1 MSNQTTH
8 RIAVLLF
15 TDLVDSVGM
24 QGRLGTNRYAA
35 ILMRHDD
42 LFRGLIQGTSGRILK
57 HTGDGFLAD
66 FSVAS
71 EAVSVALA
79 FQMLLHRE
87 DWGSEGVAV
96 RVGLHQGEVIAV
108 SDLAMEDE
116 RSSPLAVGMAVNL
129 AARIMDMAKGGQI
142 LMSRAVYESA
152 RHYVRQHPPVVGV
165 GSNEMPE
172 LEWRNQ
178 GEYILQGAA
187 EPVGIFQ
194 VGADGIAPMDAPGQ
208 TKKARRLPDGQGSS
222 RMATRELPVEEV
234 DSSDIFISF
243 SHLDDLSAHE
253 DEPGWVTRLHRT
265 LEIRMGQL
273 TGQPVKVWRDPKH
286 DHEDDFD
293 PEVGLRLKN
302 ARAFVPVLS
311 PPFLQADG
319 CREEVRSFCNG
330 TRAEGEFEMNGRP
343 RVFKVM
349 KTPVDQS
356 QFEPDLRNV
365 FDNLMG
371 FDFFEQGSSGY
382 LVEFD
387 ESFGEDSRRRFL
399 HRVYDLAH
407 EINATFQPPGG
418 GSGGGDGVSAE
429 EGVGAKAK
437 RTVYLAETT
446 SDLQDKRDQVRREFL
461 ERGYRVLPE
470 HPLPREVNA
479 LHEQIQAA
487 MAESDLVLHL
497 LGTRYGRIPEGS
509 EQSIAEIQC
518 RTEPETKRVI
528 PRIIWAS
535 TNDEFEDEQQ
545 KAFVRQVEQGEMGYR
560 EVEFL
565 RGSIEQLKRLAI
577 KTLGKES
584 VVAVSRPPKQESDA
598 EPVAFEGEKVVYIVC
613 EEADEEAV
621 EPLEDFLY
629 EQGFEV
635 KVPPFD
641 GDPAAFTSVHQQQLT
656 LADAVLV
663 YYGSASAQW
672 AEMKLMDVKKAP
684 GLGRRQPF
692 LAQGVY
698 IAPPKTRRKSRFRSR
713 SAIVMQA
720 DGDEFDPQSLAPFV
734 QKIRENSQR

>member
-1 MSNQTTH
+1 MPDQTTH

-35 ILMRHDD
+35 ILKRHDD
-42 LFRGLIQGTSGRILK
+42 LFRGLINGANGRILK

-87 DWGSEGVAV
+87 DWGGEGVAV
-96 RVGLHQGEVIAV
+96 RIGLNQGEVIAV
-108 SDLAMEDE
+108 DDSEMNDGT
-116 RSSPLAVGMAVNL
+116 SSALAVGMAVNL

-152 RHYVRQHPPVVGV
+152 RHYVRQHPPVAGI
-165 GSNEMPE
+165 GSNELPE

-178 GEYILQGAA
+178 GEYFLQGAA

-208 TKKARRLPDGQGSS
+208 SKKARRIPEGQGSS
-222 RMATRELPVEEV
+222 RMSTRELPVEEI

-243 SHLDDLSAHE
+243 SHLDDLSMQAN
-253 DEPGWVTRLHRT
+253 EPGWVTRLHRT

-273 TGQPVKVWRDPKH
+273 TGQPVKVWRDPKR
-286 DHEDDFD
+286 DEEDDFD

-311 PPFLQADG
+311 PPFAQAEG
-319 CREEVRSFCNG
+319 CRQEVRSFCNATRSEG
-330 TRAEGEFEMNGRP
+330 TFEKNGRP

-349 KTPVDQS
+349 KTPLDQNLL
-356 QFEPDLRNV
+356 EPDLRDV
-365 FDNLMG
+365 FENLMG
-371 FDFFEQGSSGY
+371 FEFFEQDNNGY

-407 EINATFQPPGG
+407 EINATFQGPGTVG
-418 GSGGGDGVSAE
+418 NGAGSTTTKG
-429 EGVGAKAK
+429 
-437 RTVYLAETT
+437 TVYLAETT
-446 SDLQDKRDQVRREFL
+446 SELRDKRDQVRRELL

-470 HPLPREVNA
+470 HPLPKEANA
-479 LHEQIQAA
+479 LRKQVQES

-497 LGTRYGRIPEGS
+497 LGTTYGRIPEG
-509 EQSIAEIQC
+509 ENQSIAEIQC
-518 RTEPETKRVI
+518 RAEPLTGRVI
-528 PRIIWAS
+528 PRIIWAPAS
-535 TNDEFEDEQQ
+535 DEFEDAQQ
-545 KAFVRQVEQGEMGYR
+545 KAFVHQVEQGEMGYR

-577 KTLGKES
+577 KTLDKKGTTSPLAQPTPLTEETEET
-584 VVAVSRPPKQESDA
+584 VIPD
-598 EPVAFEGEKVVYIVC
+598 GEKVIYIVC

-621 EPLEDFLY
+621 EPLEDYLY
-629 EQGFEV
+629 EQGFDV
-635 KVPPFD
+635 KIPPFD

-663 YYGSASAQW
+663 YYGTASAQW

-698 IAPPKTRRKSRFRSR
+698 IAPPPTRRKARFRSR

-720 DGDEFDPQSLAPFV
+720 AEGAFDPQALQPFIE
-734 QKIRENSQR
+734 KIKENSRR